1 VATPELTSADRRALR
16 AHGQTL
22 PAAIQ
27 VGHNGVTAT
36 VLQELAGALA
46 RDGLVKVRLVEPD
59 RKTRAEWVNQ
69 LASGT
74 EAALVGTVGRTALL
88 YRPVTEP

>member
-1 VATPELTSADRRALR
+1 MAVPELTSADRRSLR

-27 VGHNGVTAT
+27 VGHHGATAA
-36 VLQELAGALA
+36 VLKELGTALD
-46 RDGLVKVRLVEPD
+46 RDALVKVRLAEPD
-59 RKTRAEWVNQ
+59 RRARKALVEQ
-69 LASGT
+69 LAQDT

-88 YRPVTEP
+88 YRPSPDA